1 MSDKDKSEWFEAWF
15 NSPYYHILYDNR
27 NDAEAEEF
35 IHQLVN
41 FLNLAKSS
49 SVLDLACGDGRHCRV
64 FANKGFDVTG
74 IDLAPESIKVAKEK
88 SGPHQRYGVADMRT
102 FDLHKQFDLI
112 TNLFTSFGYF
122 DSSIENAKVLGRIR
136 KHLQP
141 DGIFVLDFLNLT
153 SLERTLVANEVIE
166 KEGVRFNISRRIEG
180 GQIIKNINF
189 EENGNTHEF
198 SEFVQALSIDEL
210 TSLFIDAGFKILAT
224 FGDYFLN
231 TYSRAVSPRVILLA
245 TKV

>member
-1 MSDKDKSEWFEAWF
+1 MSEKDKSDWFKAWF
-15 NSPYYHILYDNR
+15 NSPYYHKLYDNR

-41 FLNLAKSS
+41 YLNLDKSAT
-49 SVLDLACGDGRHCRV
+49 VLDLACGDGRHCRV

-102 FDLHKQFDLI
+102 FDLHRKFDLI

-122 DSSIENAKVLGRIR
+122 DSSIENSKVLGRIHT
-136 KHLQP
+136 HLQP
-141 DGIFVLDFLNLT
+141 NGIFVLDFLNLT
-153 SLERTLVANEVIE
+153 LLERTLVANEVIE
-166 KEGVRFNISRRIEG
+166 KGGVRFNISRKIEG
-180 GQIIKNINF
+180 GRIIKKINF
-189 EENGNTHEF
+189 DDNGNAYEHT
-198 SEFVQALSIDEL
+198 EFVQALSIDEL
-210 TSLFIDAGFKILAT
+210 TSLFVDAGFKILAT

-231 TYSRAVSPRVILLA
+231 EYIRAESPRVILVA
-245 TKV
+245 TKA